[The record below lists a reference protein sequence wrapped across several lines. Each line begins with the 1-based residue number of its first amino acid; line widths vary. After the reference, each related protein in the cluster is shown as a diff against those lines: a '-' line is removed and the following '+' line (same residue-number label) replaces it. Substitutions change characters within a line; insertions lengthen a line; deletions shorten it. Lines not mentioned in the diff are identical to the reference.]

1 MKKMSKILTFIL
13 VLAMVLGT
21 VAMAAEPSYTIS
33 ATDGSLEHGSITLT
47 YTYTVTKDVT
57 DDNNNTTSETKE
69 VTETAF
75 LKKGSLSADI
85 PKDAKVVI
93 SFNANTGYEFIG
105 AKDDANNPIE
115 DGAEITLTKSLI
127 ITPEFRLKDTLGGEA
142 KISSFKID
150 AICPSA
156 YYWQQCHKKDSN
168 SNSVLDNNLLKY
180 TRYPGKLN
188 GTQSPSTEIAKG
200 YYVDLTLYVNDA
212 DYAAFIST
220 NGNSSDKFSV
230 TTPGDSSFLAG
241 STNPSASA
249 VINATTDGKGYSIT
263 LTGVYYVGGSDN
275 TLKLI
280 VTQGNYNAILSCKI
294 DNATI
299 IPTTPDDDKPSE
311 ETTAAQ
317 PYVIISSYSY
327 GKGDLVAG
335 ETRNVTMTFRNTSKT
350 MAVENMMVTMTL
362 PDAMMLTSSS
372 NSFYIESLAAEG
384 TITKTVNVTV
394 KPTAAAQSHSMTVDF
409 TYDYLDNGTRRNAKT
424 TETISMPVLQ
434 VDRFTVTGIDLPT
447 QIFVG
452 EENNLSVNFV
462 NKSRT
467 DIYNLS
473 AKLSCEA
480 LSNNGEEQYLGN
492 LASGTTSSA
501 DFYITANEKGELV
514 GEVIITYEDTNMNQR
529 TVSVPFTTQAASY
542 EDIYGPT
549 DPVDP
554 GLDPVGPVEPETTG
568 FPWFWVIAGVV
579 VVAAG
584 VFVALKLRKN
594 KKESVDED
602 EDI

>member
-1 MKKMSKILTFIL
+1 MKKLSKILTFIL
-13 VLAMVLGT
+13 VLAMVLST
-21 VAMAAEPSYTIS
+21 VAVAADAPYTIT
-33 ATDGSLEHGSITLT
+33 AAAGSLSHGSITLT
-47 YTYTVTKDVT
+47 YDTSDGNGGTK
-57 DDNNNTTSETKE
+57 
-69 VTETAF
+69 TETAF
-75 LKKGSLSADI
+75 LKSSEMSKTLPADVS
-85 PKDAKVVI
+85 KVKV
-93 SFNANTGYEFIG
+93 SFNADAGYEFVSASYG
-105 AKDDANNPIE
+105 EGTRLSEVD
-115 DGAEITLTKSLI
+115 EITLTDNITLTPVFAAKS
-127 ITPEFRLKDTLGGEA
+127 TLGGSIGAE
-142 KISSFKID
+142 SYRLDVVCNGS
-150 AICPSA
+150 
-156 YYWQQCHKKDSN
+156 YNWQRYHQQGLNKFTKHPGDPANNVTPN
-168 SNSVLDNNLLKY
+168 S
-180 TRYPGKLN
+180 
-188 GTQSPSTEIAKG
+188 EIVTG
-200 YYVDLTLYVNDA
+200 DYVDLTLYVRD
-212 DYAAFIST
+212 
-220 NGNSSDKFSV
+220 SDFVNFASQPGYDGSKFSV
-230 TTPGDSSFLAG
+230 STPGDSKFLAG
-241 STNPSASA
+241 NFGSYSNAPKAGA
-249 VINATTDGKGYSIT
+249 DINVWEENGNKVGMTIA

-280 VTQGNYNAILSCKI
+280 VTQGNYNAIITCKV

-299 IPTTPDDDKPSE
+299 TPDNNGGKDNT

-327 GKGDLVAG
+327 GGSDLVAG
-335 ETRNVTMTFRNTSKT
+335 ETRNITMTFRNTSKT

-372 NSFYIESLAAEG
+372 NSFYIESLDAEG

-409 TYDYLDNGTRRNAKT
+409 TYDYLDDGVRRNAKT

-434 VDRFTVTGIDLPT
+434 VDRFTVTGIDLAT

-473 AKLSCEA
+473 AKLNCEA

-492 LASGTTSSA
+492 LSSGTTSSA
-501 DFYITANEKGELV
+501 DFYITANDKGEIV

-529 TVSVPFTTQAASY
+529 TVSVPFVTNAVSY
-542 EDIYGPT
+542 DDIYGPT

-554 GLDPVGPVEPETTG
+554 VDPVGPVEPETG
-568 FPWFWVIAGVV
+568 SFPWFWVVAGVV

-584 VFVALKLRKN
+584 VFVYLKLRKN

>member
-1 MKKMSKILTFIL
+1 MTVKKMSKILTFIL

-21 VAMAAEPSYTIS
+21 VAMAEVPTPAANTPATQEETVTYTITAGTFTNGQMTIKYGTTQSPLASGASLTVEKDTEITVEFS
-33 ATDGSLEHGSITLT
+33 AT
-47 YTYTVTKDVT
+47 
-57 DDNNNTTSETKE
+57 
-69 VTETAF
+69 A
-75 LKKGSLSADI
+75 
-85 PKDAKVVI
+85 
-93 SFNANTGYEFIG
+93 GYEFVKATYKIG
-105 AKDDANNPIE
+105 EKE
-115 DGAEITLTKSLI
+115 TSLSDGGKFTLTGDAT
-127 ITPEFRLKDTLGGEA
+127 ITPVFQAKSTLGGEKTA
-142 KISSFKID
+142 DSFRLD
-150 AICPSA
+150 AICSGS
-156 YYWQQCHKKDSN
+156 YYWQMYHKDMA
-168 SNSVLDNNLLKY
+168 NNKKY
-180 TRYPGKLN
+180 TKYPG
-188 GTQSPSTEIAKG
+188 SPADKVNPSSEIVKG
-200 YYVDLTLYVNDA
+200 NYVDLTLYVTDNDFLSL
-212 DYAAFIST
+212 YGST
-220 NGNSSDKFSV
+220 GYSKDNFSV

-241 STNPSASA
+241 SGAGAEIEKWTVGSTDKGM
-249 VINATTDGKGYSIT
+249 VIQ

-280 VTQGNYNAILSCKI
+280 ITQGNYNAIVTCKI

-299 IPTTPDDDKPSE
+299 IPTKPDDEKPDT

-335 ETRNVTMTFRNTSKT
+335 ETRNITMTFRNTSKT

-409 TYDYLDNGTRRNAKT
+409 TYDYLDNGVRRNAKT

-434 VDRFTVTGIDLPT
+434 VDRFTVTGIDLS
-447 QIFVG
+447 QEIFMG

-467 DIYNLS
+467 EIYNLS
-473 AKLSCEA
+473 AKLNCEG

-492 LASGTTSSA
+492 LASGTASSA
-501 DFYITANEKGELV
+501 DFYITGNEKGELV

-529 TVSVPFTTQAASY
+529 TVSVPFTTKVTSY
-542 EDIYGPT
+542 EDVWGPQ
-549 DPVDP
+549 
-554 GLDPVGPVEPETTG
+554 GPVGPQNPDDPGMDPGMEQPAG
-568 FPWFWVIAGVV
+568 FPWFWVIGGVV

-584 VFVALKLRKN
+584 VFVYLKLRKN
-594 KKESVDED
+594 KKESVEED

>member
-1 MKKMSKILTFIL
+1 MTVKKISKILTFIL

-21 VAMAAEPSYTIS
+21 VAMADQSEGTNTGNTTNDTYTITAGKFENGTLTIKYNSTQSPLTAGATSSAIAKGTEVTILAEPKAGYELAALNYTIGETTTDIK
-33 ATDGSLEHGSITLT
+33 TDGKFVLT
-47 YTYTVTKDVT
+47 GNATVTPV
-57 DDNNNTTSETKE
+57 
-69 VTETAF
+69 F
-75 LKKGSLSADI
+75 Q
-85 PKDAKVVI
+85 AK
-93 SFNANTGYEFIG
+93 S
-105 AKDDANNPIE
+105 
-115 DGAEITLTKSLI
+115 
-127 ITPEFRLKDTLGGEA
+127 TLGGEKTA
-142 KISSFKID
+142 DSFRLD
-150 AICPSA
+150 AICSGS
-156 YYWQQCHKKDSN
+156 YYWQMYHKDMA
-168 SNSVLDNNLLKY
+168 NNKKY
-180 TRYPGKLN
+180 TKYPG
-188 GTQSPSTEIAKG
+188 SPADKVNPSSEIVKG
-200 YYVDLTLYVNDA
+200 NYVDLTLYVTDNDFLKL
-212 DYAAFIST
+212 YSST
-220 NGNSSDKFSV
+220 GYSKNNFSV

-241 STNPSASA
+241 SGAGAEIEKWTVGS
-249 VINATTDGKGYSIT
+249 TDKGMEIQ

-280 VTQGNYNAILSCKI
+280 ITQGNYNAIVTCKI

-299 IPTTPDDDKPSE
+299 IPTKPDDEKPDT

-409 TYDYLDNGTRRNAKT
+409 TYDYLDNGIRRNAKT
-424 TETISMPVLQ
+424 TESISMPVLQ
-434 VDRFTVTGIDLPT
+434 VDRFTVTGIDLPQ
-447 QIFVG
+447 QIFIG

-473 AKLSCEA
+473 AKLNCEG

-501 DFYITANEKGELV
+501 DFYITGNEKGELV

-529 TVSVPFTTQAASY
+529 TVSVPFTTKVTSY
-542 EDIYGPT
+542 EDVWGPQ
-549 DPVDP
+549 
-554 GLDPVGPVEPETTG
+554 GPVGPQNPDDPGMDPGMEEPAG
-568 FPWFWVIAGVV
+568 FPWFWVIGGVV

-584 VFVALKLRKN
+584 VFVYLKLRKN
-594 KKESVDED
+594 KKESVEED

>member
-1 MKKMSKILTFIL
+1 MTVKKISKILTFIL

-21 VAMAAEPSYTIS
+21 VAMADGVEYTIT
-33 ATDGSLEHGSITLT
+33 AGTFTNGTLT
-47 YTYTVTKDVT
+47 LKIGDKHNPLTSGLTVKAAENTKVIVETKPDSGYETVKIICKTGDKETELADGGTFTVTGDTTVT
-57 DDNNNTTSETKE
+57 P
-69 VTETAF
+69 V
-75 LKKGSLSADI
+75 
-85 PKDAKVVI
+85 
-93 SFNANTGYEFIG
+93 
-105 AKDDANNPIE
+105 
-115 DGAEITLTKSLI
+115 
-127 ITPEFRLKDTLGGEA
+127 FREKQSLGGE
-142 KISSFKID
+142 KPVDSFRLD
-150 AICPSA
+150 AICNGYSNWQA
-156 YYWQQCHKKDSN
+156 YHKDTA
-168 SNSVLDNNLLKY
+168 NNKKY
-180 TRYPGKLN
+180 TKYPG
-188 GTQSPSTEIAKG
+188 SPADNVTPSSEITKG
-200 YYVDLTLYVNDA
+200 NYVDLTLYVTDGDFLALTQKDGYDA
-212 DYAAFIST
+212 
-220 NGNSSDKFSV
+220 DKFSV

-241 STNPSASA
+241 GSGYYGSGLKSEANISIWKVNDTP
-249 VINATTDGKGYSIT
+249 KGMLIE
-263 LTGVYYVGGSDN
+263 LTGVYYVGGNDN

-299 IPTTPDDDKPSE
+299 VPEKENDKKPDE

-335 ETRNVTMTFRNTSKT
+335 ETRNITMTFRNTSKT

-394 KPTAAAQSHSMTVDF
+394 KSNAAAQSHSMTVDF
-409 TYDYLDNGTRRNAKT
+409 TYDYLDNGIRRNAKT
-424 TETISMPVLQ
+424 TESISMPVLQ
-434 VDRFTVTGIDLPT
+434 VDRFTVTGIDLS
-447 QIFVG
+447 QEIFMG

-467 DIYNLS
+467 EIYNLS
-473 AKLSCEA
+473 AKLNCEG

-492 LASGTTSSA
+492 LASGTASSA
-501 DFYITANEKGELV
+501 DFYITGNEKGELV

-529 TVSVPFTTQAASY
+529 TVSVPFTTKVTSY
-542 EDIYGPT
+542 EDAWGPQ
-549 DPVDP
+549 
-554 GLDPVGPVEPETTG
+554 GPVGPQNPDDPGIDPGMEEPAG
-568 FPWFWVIAGVV
+568 FPWFWVIGGVV

-584 VFVALKLRKN
+584 VFVYLKLRKN
-594 KKESVDED
+594 KKESVEED

>member
-21 VAMAAEPSYTIS
+21 VAMADQSDGTNTGNTTNDTYTITAGSFENGTLTIKYDSTQSPLTAGATSKAIAKGTEVTILAEPKAGYELVALNYTIGETT
-33 ATDGSLEHGSITLT
+33 TDIKTVGKFTLT
-47 YTYTVTKDVT
+47 
-57 DDNNNTTSETKE
+57 
-69 VTETAF
+69 
-75 LKKGSLSADI
+75 G
-85 PKDAKVVI
+85 DA
-93 SFNANTGYEFIG
+93 T
-105 AKDDANNPIE
+105 
-115 DGAEITLTKSLI
+115 
-127 ITPEFRLKDTLGGEA
+127 ITPVFQAKSTLGGEKTA
-142 KISSFKID
+142 DSFRLD
-150 AICPSA
+150 AICSGS
-156 YYWQQCHKKDSN
+156 YYWQMYHKDMA
-168 SNSVLDNNLLKY
+168 NNKKY
-180 TRYPGKLN
+180 TKYPG
-188 GTQSPSTEIAKG
+188 SPADKVNPSSEIVKG
-200 YYVDLTLYVNDA
+200 NYVDLTLYVTDND
-212 DYAAFIST
+212 FLNLCSST
-220 NGNSSDKFSV
+220 GYSKDNFSV

-241 STNPSASA
+241 SGAGAEIGKWTVGSTDKGM
-249 VINATTDGKGYSIT
+249 VIQ

-280 VTQGNYNAILSCKI
+280 ITQGNYNAIVTCKI

-299 IPTTPDDDKPSE
+299 VPEKENDKKPDE

-335 ETRNVTMTFRNTSKT
+335 ETRNITMTFRNTSKT

-409 TYDYLDNGTRRNAKT
+409 TYDYLDNGVRRNAKT

-434 VDRFTVTGIDLPT
+434 VDRFTVTGIDLS
-447 QIFVG
+447 QEIFMG

-467 DIYNLS
+467 EIYNLS
-473 AKLSCEA
+473 AKLNCEG

-492 LASGTTSSA
+492 LASGTASSA
-501 DFYITANEKGELV
+501 DFYITGNEKGELV

-529 TVSVPFTTQAASY
+529 TVSVPFTTKVTSY
-542 EDIYGPT
+542 EDVWGPQ
-549 DPVDP
+549 
-554 GLDPVGPVEPETTG
+554 GPVGPQNPDDPGMDPGMEQPAG
-568 FPWFWVIAGVV
+568 FPWFWVIGGVV

-584 VFVALKLRKN
+584 VFVYLKLRKN
-594 KKESVDED
+594 KKESVEED

>member
-1 MKKMSKILTFIL
+1 MKKISKILTFIL

-21 VAMAAEPSYTIS
+21 VAMAEVGGSTGTPTATTTYTIT
-33 ATDGSLEHGSITLT
+33 AGTLTNGSISLTLVGSDGNDT
-47 YTYTVTKDVT
+47 SLGNITATGGKIENIAKDSKV
-57 DDNNNTTSETKE
+57 
-69 VTETAF
+69 
-75 LKKGSLSADI
+75 
-85 PKDAKVVI
+85 KVV
-93 SFNANTGYEFIG
+93 FVPNPGYEFVG
-105 AKDDANNPIE
+105 AKDGSGKIIK
-115 DGAEITLTKSLI
+115 DGDVLTITDNLT
-127 ITPEFRLKDTLGGEA
+127 ITPVFAPKASLGSAAAVNSYTLQT
-142 KISSFKID
+142 
-150 AICPSA
+150 ICPSA
-156 YYWQQCHKKDSN
+156 YYWQQYHKTTGGGDT
-168 SNSVLDNNLLKY
+168 KY

-200 YYVDLTLYVNDA
+200 YYVDLTLYVNDT
-212 DYAAFIST
+212 DYVTFI
-220 NGNSSDKFSV
+220 NGDTKKNELFSV

-241 STNPSASA
+241 NTTPSA
-249 VINATTDGKGYSIT
+249 NAEIAAWEGKGYT
-263 LTGVYYVGGSDN
+263 VKLTGVYYVGGNDN

-299 IPTTPDDDKPSE
+299 VPEKENDKKPDE

-335 ETRNVTMTFRNTSKT
+335 ETRNITMTFRNTSKT

-394 KPTAAAQSHSMTVDF
+394 KSNAAAQSHSMTVDF
-409 TYDYLDNGTRRNAKT
+409 TYDYLDNGIRRNAKT
-424 TETISMPVLQ
+424 TESISMPVLQ
-434 VDRFTVTGIDLPT
+434 VDRFTVTGIDLP
-447 QIFVG
+447 QEIFTG

-467 DIYNLS
+467 EIYNLS
-473 AKLSCEA
+473 AKLNCEG

-492 LASGTTSSA
+492 LASGTASSA
-501 DFYITANEKGELV
+501 DFYITGNEKGELV

-529 TVSVPFTTQAASY
+529 TVSVPFTTKVISY
-542 EDIYGPT
+542 EDAWGPQ
-549 DPVDP
+549 
-554 GLDPVGPVEPETTG
+554 GPVGPQNPDDPGMDPGMEQPAG
-568 FPWFWVIAGVV
+568 FPWFWVIGGVV

-584 VFVALKLRKN
+584 VFVYLKLRKN
-594 KKESVDED
+594 KKESVEED

>member
-1 MKKMSKILTFIL
+1 MTVKKMSKILTFIL

-21 VAMAAEPSYTIS
+21 VAMAEVPTPAAKTPATQEETVTYTITAGIFTNGQMTIKYGTTQSPLASGASLTVEKDTEITVEFS
-33 ATDGSLEHGSITLT
+33 AT
-47 YTYTVTKDVT
+47 
-57 DDNNNTTSETKE
+57 
-69 VTETAF
+69 A
-75 LKKGSLSADI
+75 
-85 PKDAKVVI
+85 
-93 SFNANTGYEFIG
+93 GYEFVKATYKIG
-105 AKDDANNPIE
+105 EKE
-115 DGAEITLTKSLI
+115 TSLSDGGKFTLTGDAT
-127 ITPEFRLKDTLGGEA
+127 ITPVFQAKSTLGGEKTA
-142 KISSFKID
+142 DSFRLD
-150 AICPSA
+150 DICSGS
-156 YYWQQCHKKDSN
+156 YYWQMYHKDMA
-168 SNSVLDNNLLKY
+168 NNKKY
-180 TRYPGKLN
+180 TKYPG
-188 GTQSPSTEIAKG
+188 SPADKVNPSSEIVKG
-200 YYVDLTLYVNDA
+200 NYVDLTLYVTDNDFLSL
-212 DYAAFIST
+212 YGST
-220 NGNSSDKFSV
+220 GYSKNNFSV

-241 STNPSASA
+241 SGAGAEIEKWTVGSTDKGM
-249 VINATTDGKGYSIT
+249 VIQ

-280 VTQGNYNAILSCKI
+280 ITQGNYNAIVTCKI

-299 IPTTPDDDKPSE
+299 IPTKPDDEKPDT

-335 ETRNVTMTFRNTSKT
+335 ETRNITMTFRNTSKT

-409 TYDYLDNGTRRNAKT
+409 TYDYLDNGVRRNAKT

-434 VDRFTVTGIDLPT
+434 VDRFTVTGIDLPQ
-447 QIFVG
+447 QIFIG

-473 AKLSCEA
+473 AKLNCEG

-501 DFYITANEKGELV
+501 DFYITGNEKCELV

-529 TVSVPFTTQAASY
+529 TVSVPFTTQVTSY
-542 EDIYGPT
+542 EDVWGPSN
-549 DPVDP
+549 PSVDP
-554 GLDPVGPVEPETTG
+554 GTDPGTDPGMEEPAG
-568 FPWFWVIAGVV
+568 FPWFWVIGGVV

-584 VFVALKLRKN
+584 VFVYLKLRKN

>member
-13 VLAMVLGT
+13 VLAMVLST
-21 VAMAAEPSYTIS
+21 VAMAAEPPYTVSAPADSLTHGKITITYDTADTEKGGTKTVNGFLNSTTTSIKLPDDVKKIKVSFTANPGYEFVS
-33 ATDGSLEHGSITLT
+33 ATYKVGDTDAKPVADFGEIEIT
-47 YTYTVTKDVT
+47 
-57 DDNNNTTSETKE
+57 NNTT
-69 VTETAF
+69 
-75 LKKGSLSADI
+75 
-85 PKDAKVVI
+85 
-93 SFNANTGYEFIG
+93 
-105 AKDDANNPIE
+105 
-115 DGAEITLTKSLI
+115 
-127 ITPEFRLKDTLGGEA
+127 ITPVFQAKSTLGGEKTA
-142 KISSFKID
+142 DSFRLD
-150 AICPSA
+150 AICSGS
-156 YYWQQCHKKDSN
+156 YYWQMYHKDMA
-168 SNSVLDNNLLKY
+168 NNKKY
-180 TRYPGKLN
+180 TKYPG
-188 GTQSPSTEIAKG
+188 SPADKVNPSSEIVKG
-200 YYVDLTLYVNDA
+200 NYVDLTLYVTDT
-212 DYAAFIST
+212 DYVTFI
-220 NGNSSDKFSV
+220 NGDTDKNKLFSV

-241 STNPSASA
+241 NTTPSA
-249 VINATTDGKGYSIT
+249 NAEIAAWEGKGYT
-263 LTGVYYVGGSDN
+263 VKLTGVYYVGGSDN

-280 VTQGNYNAILSCKI
+280 ITQGNYNAILSCKI

-299 IPTTPDDDKPSE
+299 VPEKENDKKPDE

-335 ETRNVTMTFRNTSKT
+335 ETRNITMTFRNTSKT

-409 TYDYLDNGTRRNAKT
+409 TYDYLDNGVRRNAKT

-434 VDRFTVTGIDLPT
+434 VDRFTVTGIDLPQ
-447 QIFVG
+447 QIFIG

-473 AKLSCEA
+473 AKLNCEG

-501 DFYITANEKGELV
+501 DFYITGNEKCELV

-529 TVSVPFTTQAASY
+529 TVSVPFTTQVTSY
-542 EDIYGPT
+542 EDVWGPSN
-549 DPVDP
+549 PSVDP
-554 GLDPVGPVEPETTG
+554 GTDPGTDPGMEEPAG
-568 FPWFWVIAGVV
+568 FPWFWVIGGVA

-584 VFVALKLRKN
+584 VFVYLKLRKN

>member
-21 VAMAAEPSYTIS
+21 VAMAAEPSYTVS

-47 YTYTVTKDVT
+47 YNTAKEGSAGTATCTLNSTTKSKALPDDVKKVKVT
-57 DDNNNTTSETKE
+57 
-69 VTETAF
+69 
-75 LKKGSLSADI
+75 
-85 PKDAKVVI
+85 
-93 SFNANTGYEFIG
+93 FNAAPGYEFVSATYKVG
-105 AKDDANNPIE
+105 DTGTQSVADF
-115 DGAEITLTKSLI
+115 GEINITGNTT
-127 ITPEFRLKDTLGGEA
+127 ITPVFREKQSLGGE
-142 KISSFKID
+142 KTVDSFRLD
-150 AICPSA
+150 AICNGS
-156 YYWQQCHKKDSN
+156 YYWQMYHKDMSNNKKYSKYPGDPGNNVPSN
-168 SNSVLDNNLLKY
+168 S
-180 TRYPGKLN
+180 
-188 GTQSPSTEIAKG
+188 EIIKG
-200 YYVDLTLYVNDA
+200 NFVDLTLYVKDPDFVKLA
-212 DYAAFIST
+212 TMTGYDPE
-220 NGNSSDKFSV
+220 KFSV
-230 TTPGDSSFLAG
+230 STPSDSSFLAG
-241 STNPSASA
+241 QFSSSSSDLKS
-249 VINATTDGKGYSIT
+249 NAKFSNWMNGSEVQGMIIE

-299 IPTTPDDDKPSE
+299 VPEKENDKKPDE

-335 ETRNVTMTFRNTSKT
+335 ETRNITMTFRNTSKT

-409 TYDYLDNGTRRNAKT
+409 TYDYLDNGVRRNAKT

-434 VDRFTVTGIDLPT
+434 VDRFTVTGIDLPQ
-447 QIFVG
+447 QIFIG

-473 AKLSCEA
+473 AKLNCEG

-501 DFYITANEKGELV
+501 DFYITGNEKCELV

-529 TVSVPFTTQAASY
+529 TVSVPFTTQVTSY
-542 EDIYGPT
+542 EDVWGPSN
-549 DPVDP
+549 PSVDP
-554 GLDPVGPVEPETTG
+554 GMDPGTDPGMEEPAG
-568 FPWFWVIAGVV
+568 FPWFWVIGGVA

-584 VFVALKLRKN
+584 VFVYLKLRKN

>member
-1 MKKMSKILTFIL
+1 MTVKKISKILTFIL

-21 VAMAAEPSYTIS
+21 VAMAEVGGSTGTPTAPTTYTITAGTFTNGS
-33 ATDGSLEHGSITLT
+33 ISLTLVGNDGKDTSLGSIT
-47 YTYTVTKDVT
+47 VTNGKIENIAKDSKV
-57 DDNNNTTSETKE
+57 
-69 VTETAF
+69 
-75 LKKGSLSADI
+75 
-85 PKDAKVVI
+85 KVVFVP
-93 SFNANTGYEFIG
+93 SPGYEFVG
-105 AKDDANNPIE
+105 AKDGSGKIIK
-115 DGAEITLTKSLI
+115 DGDVLTITDNLT
-127 ITPEFRLKDTLGGEA
+127 ITPVFAPKASLGSAAAVNSYTLQ
-142 KISSFKID
+142 

-156 YYWQQCHKKDSN
+156 YYWQQYHKTPGSGDT
-168 SNSVLDNNLLKY
+168 KY

-200 YYVDLTLYVNDA
+200 YYVDLTLYVNDT
-212 DYAAFIST
+212 DYVTFIGQE
-220 NGNSSDKFSV
+220 GNDKDKFSV

-241 STNPSASA
+241 NTTPSA
-249 VINATTDGKGYSIT
+249 NAEIDAWDGKGYT
-263 LTGVYYVGGSDN
+263 VKLTGVYYVGGNDN

-299 IPTTPDDDKPSE
+299 VPEKENDKKPDE

-335 ETRNVTMTFRNTSKT
+335 ETRNITMTFRNTSKT

-394 KPTAAAQSHSMTVDF
+394 KSNAAAQSHSMTVDF
-409 TYDYLDNGTRRNAKT
+409 TYDYLDNGIRRNAKT
-424 TETISMPVLQ
+424 TESISMPVLQ
-434 VDRFTVTGIDLPT
+434 VDRFTVTGIDLP
-447 QIFVG
+447 QEIFMG
-452 EENNLSVNFV
+452 EESNLSVNFV

-467 DIYNLS
+467 EIYNLS
-473 AKLSCEA
+473 AKLNCEGI
-480 LSNNGEEQYLGN
+480 SNNGEEQYLGN

-501 DFYITANEKGELV
+501 DFYIKGNEKGELV

-529 TVSVPFTTQAASY
+529 TVSVPFTTKVVSH
-542 EDIYGPT
+542 EDVWGPQ
-549 DPVDP
+549 
-554 GLDPVGPVEPETTG
+554 GPVGPQNPDDPGMDPGMEQPAG
-568 FPWFWVIAGVV
+568 FPWFWVIGGVV

-584 VFVALKLRKN
+584 VFVYLKLRKN
-594 KKESVDED
+594 KKESVEED

>member
-1 MKKMSKILTFIL
+1 MTVKKMSKILIFIL

-21 VAMAAEPSYTIS
+21 VAMAEVPTPAAKTPATQEETVTYTITAGIFTNGQMTIKYGTTQSPLASGASLTVEKDTEITVEFS
-33 ATDGSLEHGSITLT
+33 AT
-47 YTYTVTKDVT
+47 
-57 DDNNNTTSETKE
+57 
-69 VTETAF
+69 A
-75 LKKGSLSADI
+75 
-85 PKDAKVVI
+85 
-93 SFNANTGYEFIG
+93 GYEFVKATYKIG
-105 AKDDANNPIE
+105 EKE
-115 DGAEITLTKSLI
+115 TSLSDGGKFTLTGDAT
-127 ITPEFRLKDTLGGEA
+127 ITPVFQAKSTLGGEKTA
-142 KISSFKID
+142 DSFRLD
-150 AICPSA
+150 AICSGS
-156 YYWQQCHKKDSN
+156 YYWQMYHKDMA
-168 SNSVLDNNLLKY
+168 NNKKY
-180 TRYPGKLN
+180 TKYPG
-188 GTQSPSTEIAKG
+188 SPADKVNPSSEIVKG
-200 YYVDLTLYVNDA
+200 NYVDLTLYVTDND
-212 DYAAFIST
+212 FLNLCSST
-220 NGNSSDKFSV
+220 GYSKDNFSV

-241 STNPSASA
+241 SGAGAEIEKWTVGSTDKGM
-249 VINATTDGKGYSIT
+249 VIQ

-280 VTQGNYNAILSCKI
+280 ITQGNYNAIVTCKI

-299 IPTTPDDDKPSE
+299 VPEKENDKKPDE

-409 TYDYLDNGTRRNAKT
+409 TYDYLDNGIRRNAKT
-424 TETISMPVLQ
+424 TESISMPVLQ
-434 VDRFTVTGIDLPT
+434 VDRFTVTGIDLP
-447 QIFVG
+447 QEIFMG
-452 EENNLSVNFV
+452 EESNLSVNFV

-467 DIYNLS
+467 EIYNLS
-473 AKLSCEA
+473 AKLNCEGI
-480 LSNNGEEQYLGN
+480 SNNGEEQYLGN

-501 DFYITANEKGELV
+501 DFYIKGNEKGELV

-529 TVSVPFTTQAASY
+529 TVSVPFTTKVISY
-542 EDIYGPT
+542 EDAWGPQ
-549 DPVDP
+549 
-554 GLDPVGPVEPETTG
+554 GPVGPQNPDDPGMDPGMEQPAG
-568 FPWFWVIAGVV
+568 FPWFWVIGGVV

-584 VFVALKLRKN
+584 VFVYLKLRKN
-594 KKESVDED
+594 KKESVEED

>member
-1 MKKMSKILTFIL
+1 MTVKKMSKILTFIL
-13 VLAMVLGT
+13 VLAMVLST
-21 VAMAAEPSYTIS
+21 VAMAEVPTPAAKTPATKEETVTYTITAGTVENGTLTIKYGSTQEPLTTGAKTAAIAKDTDITVVAEPKAGYELVALNYTIGETTTDIK
-33 ATDGSLEHGSITLT
+33 TDGKFTLT
-47 YTYTVTKDVT
+47 
-57 DDNNNTTSETKE
+57 
-69 VTETAF
+69 
-75 LKKGSLSADI
+75 G
-85 PKDAKVVI
+85 
-93 SFNANTGYEFIG
+93 NAT
-105 AKDDANNPIE
+105 
-115 DGAEITLTKSLI
+115 
-127 ITPEFRLKDTLGGEA
+127 ITPVFQAKSTLGGEKTA
-142 KISSFKID
+142 DSFRLD
-150 AICPSA
+150 AICSGS
-156 YYWQQCHKKDSN
+156 YYWQMYHKDMA
-168 SNSVLDNNLLKY
+168 NNKKY
-180 TRYPGKLN
+180 TKYPG
-188 GTQSPSTEIAKG
+188 SPADKVNPSSEIVKG
-200 YYVDLTLYVNDA
+200 NYVDLTLYVTDNDFLSLCGTTS
-212 DYAAFIST
+212 Y
-220 NGNSSDKFSV
+220 DKNNFSV

-241 STNPSASA
+241 SGAGAEIEKWTVGS
-249 VINATTDGKGYSIT
+249 TDKGMEIQ
-263 LTGVYYVGGSDN
+263 LTGVYYVGGNDN

-280 VTQGNYNAILSCKI
+280 ITQGNYNAIVTCKI

-299 IPTTPDDDKPSE
+299 IPTKPDDEKPDT

-335 ETRNVTMTFRNTSKT
+335 ETRNITMTFRNTSKT

-409 TYDYLDNGTRRNAKT
+409 TYDYLDNGVRRNAKT

-434 VDRFTVTGIDLPT
+434 VDRFTVTGIDLPQ
-447 QIFVG
+447 QIFIG

-473 AKLSCEA
+473 AKLNCEG

-501 DFYITANEKGELV
+501 DFYITGNEKCELV

-529 TVSVPFTTQAASY
+529 TVSVPFTTQVTSY
-542 EDIYGPT
+542 EDVWGPSN
-549 DPVDP
+549 PSVDP
-554 GLDPVGPVEPETTG
+554 GMDPGTDPGMEEPAG
-568 FPWFWVIAGVV
+568 FPWFWVIGGVA

-584 VFVALKLRKN
+584 VFVYLKLRKN

>member
-1 MKKMSKILTFIL
+1 MTVKKMSKILTFIL
-13 VLAMVLGT
+13 VLAMVLST
-21 VAMAAEPSYTIS
+21 VAMAAEPP
-33 ATDGSLEHGSITLT
+33 
-47 YTYTVTKDVT
+47 YTVSAPADSLTHGKITITYDTPDTEKGGTKTVNGFLNST
-57 DDNNNTTSETKE
+57 TTSIKLPND
-69 VTETAF
+69 VKIKVSFTAN
-75 LKKGSLSADI
+75 
-85 PKDAKVVI
+85 P
-93 SFNANTGYEFIG
+93 GYEFVSATYKVG
-105 AKDDANNPIE
+105 DTDAKPVTDFGEI
-115 DGAEITLTKSLI
+115 EITDNTT
-127 ITPEFRLKDTLGGEA
+127 ITPVFQAKSTLGGEKTA
-142 KISSFKID
+142 DSFRLD
-150 AICPSA
+150 AICSGS
-156 YYWQQCHKKDSN
+156 YYWQMYHKDMA
-168 SNSVLDNNLLKY
+168 NNKKY
-180 TRYPGKLN
+180 TKYPG
-188 GTQSPSTEIAKG
+188 SPADKVNPSSEIVKG
-200 YYVDLTLYVNDA
+200 NYVDLTLYVTDT
-212 DYAAFIST
+212 DYVTFI
-220 NGNSSDKFSV
+220 NGDTKKNELFSV

-241 STNPSASA
+241 NTTPSA
-249 VINATTDGKGYSIT
+249 NAEIAAWEGKGYT
-263 LTGVYYVGGSDN
+263 VKLTGVYYVGGNDN

-280 VTQGNYNAILSCKI
+280 ITQGNYNAILSCKI

-299 IPTTPDDDKPSE
+299 VPEKENDKKPDE

-335 ETRNVTMTFRNTSKT
+335 ETRNITMTFRNTSKT

-409 TYDYLDNGTRRNAKT
+409 TYDYLDNGVRRNAKT

-434 VDRFTVTGIDLPT
+434 VDRFTVTGIDLPQ
-447 QIFVG
+447 QIFIG

-473 AKLSCEA
+473 AKLNCEG

-501 DFYITANEKGELV
+501 DFYITGNEKCELV

-529 TVSVPFTTQAASY
+529 TVSVPFTTQVTSY
-542 EDIYGPT
+542 EDVWGPSN
-549 DPVDP
+549 PSVDP
-554 GLDPVGPVEPETTG
+554 GTDPGTDPGMEEPAG
-568 FPWFWVIAGVV
+568 FPWFWVIGGVV

-584 VFVALKLRKN
+584 VFVYLKLRKN

>member
-1 MKKMSKILTFIL
+1 MTVKKMSKILTFIL

-21 VAMAAEPSYTIS
+21 VAMAAELPYTVSAPADSLTHGKITITYDTADTEKSGTKTVNGFLNSTTTSIKLPNDVKKIKVSFTANPGYEFVS
-33 ATDGSLEHGSITLT
+33 ATYKVGDTDAKSVVDFGEIEIT
-47 YTYTVTKDVT
+47 
-57 DDNNNTTSETKE
+57 NNTT
-69 VTETAF
+69 
-75 LKKGSLSADI
+75 
-85 PKDAKVVI
+85 
-93 SFNANTGYEFIG
+93 
-105 AKDDANNPIE
+105 
-115 DGAEITLTKSLI
+115 
-127 ITPEFRLKDTLGGEA
+127 ITPVFQAKSTLGGEKTA
-142 KISSFKID
+142 DSFRLD
-150 AICPSA
+150 AICSGS
-156 YYWQQCHKKDSN
+156 YYWQMYHKDM
-168 SNSVLDNNLLKY
+168 DNNKKY
-180 TRYPGKLN
+180 TKYPG
-188 GTQSPSTEIAKG
+188 SPADKVNPSSEIVKG
-200 YYVDLTLYVNDA
+200 NYVDLTLYVNDT
-212 DYAAFIST
+212 DYVTFI
-220 NGNSSDKFSV
+220 NGDTKKNELFSV

-241 STNPSASA
+241 NTTPSA
-249 VINATTDGKGYSIT
+249 NAEIAAWEGKGYT
-263 LTGVYYVGGSDN
+263 VKLTGVYYVGGNDN

-280 VTQGNYNAILSCKI
+280 ITQGNYNAIVTCKI

-299 IPTTPDDDKPSE
+299 VPEKENDKKPDE

-335 ETRNVTMTFRNTSKT
+335 ETRNITMTFRNTSKT

-394 KPTAAAQSHSMTVDF
+394 KPTAAAQSHSMAVDF
-409 TYDYLDNGTRRNAKT
+409 TYDYLDNGVRRNAKT

-434 VDRFTVTGIDLPT
+434 VDRFTVTGIDLPQ
-447 QIFVG
+447 QIFIG

-473 AKLSCEA
+473 AKLNCEG

-501 DFYITANEKGELV
+501 DFYITGNEKGELV

-529 TVSVPFTTQAASY
+529 TVSVPFTTQVTSY
-542 EDIYGPT
+542 EDVWGPSN
-549 DPVDP
+549 PSVDP
-554 GLDPVGPVEPETTG
+554 GTDPGTDPGMEEPAG
-568 FPWFWVIAGVV
+568 FPWFWVIGGVV

-584 VFVALKLRKN
+584 VFVYLKLRKN

>member
-1 MKKMSKILTFIL
+1 MTVKKISKILTFIL
-13 VLAMVLGT
+13 VLAMVLST
-21 VAMAAEPSYTIS
+21 VAMADQSDGTNTGNTTNDTYTITAGNFENGTLTIKYDSTQSPLTAGATSKAIAKGTEVTILAEPKAGYELVALNYTIGKTTTDIK
-33 ATDGSLEHGSITLT
+33 TDGKFTLT
-47 YTYTVTKDVT
+47 
-57 DDNNNTTSETKE
+57 
-69 VTETAF
+69 
-75 LKKGSLSADI
+75 G
-85 PKDAKVVI
+85 
-93 SFNANTGYEFIG
+93 NAT
-105 AKDDANNPIE
+105 
-115 DGAEITLTKSLI
+115 
-127 ITPEFRLKDTLGGEA
+127 ITPVFQAKSTLGGEKTA
-142 KISSFKID
+142 DSFRLD
-150 AICPSA
+150 AICSGS
-156 YYWQQCHKKDSN
+156 YYWQMYHKDMA
-168 SNSVLDNNLLKY
+168 NNKKY
-180 TRYPGKLN
+180 TKYPG
-188 GTQSPSTEIAKG
+188 SPADKVNPSSEIVKG
-200 YYVDLTLYVNDA
+200 NYVDLTLYVTDNDFLSL
-212 DYAAFIST
+212 YGST
-220 NGNSSDKFSV
+220 GYSKNNFSV

-241 STNPSASA
+241 SGAGAEIEKWTVGSTDKGM
-249 VINATTDGKGYSIT
+249 VIQ
-263 LTGVYYVGGSDN
+263 LTGVYYVGGNDN

-280 VTQGNYNAILSCKI
+280 ITQGNYNAIVTCKI

-299 IPTTPDDDKPSE
+299 IPTKPDDEKPDT

-335 ETRNVTMTFRNTSKT
+335 ETRNITMTFRNTSKT

-409 TYDYLDNGTRRNAKT
+409 TYDYLDNGVRRNAKT

-434 VDRFTVTGIDLPT
+434 VDRFTVTGIDLPQ
-447 QIFVG
+447 QIFIG

-473 AKLSCEA
+473 AKLNCEG

-501 DFYITANEKGELV
+501 DFYITGNEKCELV

-529 TVSVPFTTQAASY
+529 TVSVPFTTQVTSY
-542 EDIYGPT
+542 EDVWGPSN
-549 DPVDP
+549 PSVDP
-554 GLDPVGPVEPETTG
+554 GMDPGTDPGMEEPAG
-568 FPWFWVIAGVV
+568 FPWFWVIGGVV

-584 VFVALKLRKN
+584 VFVYLKLRKN

>member
-1 MKKMSKILTFIL
+1 MTVKKMSKILTFIL

-21 VAMAAEPSYTIS
+21 VAMAAESSYTVS

-47 YTYTVTKDVT
+47 Y
-57 DDNNNTTSETKE
+57 NTTKEGSAGTATCTLNSTTKSKALPDDVKKVK
-69 VTETAF
+69 VT
-75 LKKGSLSADI
+75 
-85 PKDAKVVI
+85 
-93 SFNANTGYEFIG
+93 FNAAPGYEFVSATYKVG
-105 AKDDANNPIE
+105 DTGTQSVADF
-115 DGAEITLTKSLI
+115 GEINITGNTT
-127 ITPEFRLKDTLGGEA
+127 ITPVFREKQSLGGE
-142 KISSFKID
+142 KTVDSFRLD
-150 AICPSA
+150 AICNGS
-156 YYWQQCHKKDSN
+156 YYWQMYHKDMSNNKKYSKYPGDPGNNVPSN
-168 SNSVLDNNLLKY
+168 S
-180 TRYPGKLN
+180 
-188 GTQSPSTEIAKG
+188 EIIKG
-200 YYVDLTLYVNDA
+200 NFVDLTLYVKDPDFVKLA
-212 DYAAFIST
+212 TMTGYDPE
-220 NGNSSDKFSV
+220 KFSV
-230 TTPGDSSFLAG
+230 STPSDSSFLAG
-241 STNPSASA
+241 QFSSSSSDLKS
-249 VINATTDGKGYSIT
+249 NAKFSNWMNGSEVQGMIIE

-299 IPTTPDDDKPSE
+299 VPEKENDKKPDE

-335 ETRNVTMTFRNTSKT
+335 ETRNITMTFRNTSKT

-409 TYDYLDNGTRRNAKT
+409 TYDYLDNGVRRNAKT

-434 VDRFTVTGIDLPT
+434 VDRFTVTGIDLPQ
-447 QIFVG
+447 QIFIG

-473 AKLSCEA
+473 AKLNCEG

-501 DFYITANEKGELV
+501 DFYITGNEKCELV

-529 TVSVPFTTQAASY
+529 TVSVPFTTQVTSY
-542 EDIYGPT
+542 EDVWGPSN
-549 DPVDP
+549 PSVDP
-554 GLDPVGPVEPETTG
+554 GMDPGTDPGMEEPAG
-568 FPWFWVIAGVV
+568 FPWFWVIGGVA

-584 VFVALKLRKN
+584 VFVYLKLRKN

>member
-1 MKKMSKILTFIL
+1 MTVKKISKILTFIL

-21 VAMAAEPSYTIS
+21 VAMADQSEGTNTGNTTNDTYTITAGKFENGTLTIKYNSTQSPLTAGATSSAIAKGTEVTILAEPKAGYELAALNYTIGETTTDIK
-33 ATDGSLEHGSITLT
+33 TDGKFVLT
-47 YTYTVTKDVT
+47 GNATVTPV
-57 DDNNNTTSETKE
+57 
-69 VTETAF
+69 F
-75 LKKGSLSADI
+75 Q
-85 PKDAKVVI
+85 AK
-93 SFNANTGYEFIG
+93 S
-105 AKDDANNPIE
+105 
-115 DGAEITLTKSLI
+115 
-127 ITPEFRLKDTLGGEA
+127 TLGGEKTA
-142 KISSFKID
+142 DSFRLD
-150 AICPSA
+150 AICSGS
-156 YYWQQCHKKDSN
+156 YYWQMYHKDMA
-168 SNSVLDNNLLKY
+168 NNKKY
-180 TRYPGKLN
+180 TKYPG
-188 GTQSPSTEIAKG
+188 SPADKVNPSSEIVKG
-200 YYVDLTLYVNDA
+200 NYVDLTLYVTDND
-212 DYAAFIST
+212 FLKLCSST
-220 NGNSSDKFSV
+220 GYSKDNFSV

-241 STNPSASA
+241 SGAGAEIEKWTVGS
-249 VINATTDGKGYSIT
+249 TDKGMEIQ

-280 VTQGNYNAILSCKI
+280 ITQGNYNAIVTCKI

-299 IPTTPDDDKPSE
+299 VPEKENDKKPDE

-335 ETRNVTMTFRNTSKT
+335 ETRNITMTFRNTSKT

-409 TYDYLDNGTRRNAKT
+409 TYDYLDNGVRRNAKT

-434 VDRFTVTGIDLPT
+434 VDRFTVTGIDLPQ
-447 QIFVG
+447 QIFIG

-473 AKLSCEA
+473 AKLNCEG

-501 DFYITANEKGELV
+501 DFYITGNEKCELV

-529 TVSVPFTTQAASY
+529 TVSVPFTTQVTSY
-542 EDIYGPT
+542 EDVWGPSN
-549 DPVDP
+549 PSVDP
-554 GLDPVGPVEPETTG
+554 GMDPGTDPGMEEPAG
-568 FPWFWVIAGVV
+568 FPWFWVIGGVV

-584 VFVALKLRKN
+584 VFVYLKLRKN
-594 KKESVDED
+594 KKESVEED

>member
-1 MKKMSKILTFIL
+1 MTVKKMSKILTFIL
-13 VLAMVLGT
+13 VLAMVLST
-21 VAMAAEPSYTIS
+21 VAMADQSEGTNTGNTTNDTYTITAGKFENGTLTIKYNSTQSPLTAGATSSAIAKGTEVTILAEPKAGYELAALNYTIGETTTDIK
-33 ATDGSLEHGSITLT
+33 TDGKFVLT
-47 YTYTVTKDVT
+47 GNATVTPV
-57 DDNNNTTSETKE
+57 
-69 VTETAF
+69 F
-75 LKKGSLSADI
+75 Q
-85 PKDAKVVI
+85 AK
-93 SFNANTGYEFIG
+93 S
-105 AKDDANNPIE
+105 
-115 DGAEITLTKSLI
+115 
-127 ITPEFRLKDTLGGEA
+127 TLGGEKTA
-142 KISSFKID
+142 DSFRLD
-150 AICPSA
+150 AICSGS
-156 YYWQQCHKKDSN
+156 YYWQMYHKDMA
-168 SNSVLDNNLLKY
+168 NNKKY
-180 TRYPGKLN
+180 TKYPG
-188 GTQSPSTEIAKG
+188 SPADKVNPSSEIVKG
-200 YYVDLTLYVNDA
+200 NYVDLTLYVTDNDFLKL
-212 DYAAFIST
+212 YSST
-220 NGNSSDKFSV
+220 GYSKNNFSV

-241 STNPSASA
+241 SGAGAEIEKWTVGSTDKGM
-249 VINATTDGKGYSIT
+249 VIQ
-263 LTGVYYVGGSDN
+263 LTGVYYVGGNDN

-299 IPTTPDDDKPSE
+299 VPEKENDKKPDE

-409 TYDYLDNGTRRNAKT
+409 TYDYLDNGIRRNAKT
-424 TETISMPVLQ
+424 TESISMPVLQ
-434 VDRFTVTGIDLPT
+434 VDRFTVTGIDLPQ
-447 QIFVG
+447 QIFIG

-473 AKLSCEA
+473 AKLNCEG

-501 DFYITANEKGELV
+501 DFYITGNEKGELV

-529 TVSVPFTTQAASY
+529 TVSVPFTTQVTSY
-542 EDIYGPT
+542 EDVWGPSN
-549 DPVDP
+549 PSVDP
-554 GLDPVGPVEPETTG
+554 GMDPGIDPGMEEPAG
-568 FPWFWVIAGVV
+568 FPWFWVIGGVV

-584 VFVALKLRKN
+584 VFVYLKLRKN

>member
-1 MKKMSKILTFIL
+1 MTVKKMSKILTFIL

-21 VAMAAEPSYTIS
+21 VAMAEVPTPAAKTPATKEETVTYTITAGTVENGTLTIKYGSTQEPLTTGAKTAAIAKDTDITVVAEPKAGYELVALNYTIGETTTDIK
-33 ATDGSLEHGSITLT
+33 TDGKFTLT
-47 YTYTVTKDVT
+47 
-57 DDNNNTTSETKE
+57 
-69 VTETAF
+69 
-75 LKKGSLSADI
+75 G
-85 PKDAKVVI
+85 
-93 SFNANTGYEFIG
+93 NAT
-105 AKDDANNPIE
+105 
-115 DGAEITLTKSLI
+115 
-127 ITPEFRLKDTLGGEA
+127 ITPVFQAKSTLGGEKTA
-142 KISSFKID
+142 DSFRLD
-150 AICPSA
+150 AICSGS
-156 YYWQQCHKKDSN
+156 YYWQMYHKDMANNKKYTKYPGSP
-168 SNSVLDNNLLKY
+168 LDNVN
-180 TRYPGKLN
+180 
-188 GTQSPSTEIAKG
+188 PSSEIVKG
-200 YYVDLTLYVNDA
+200 NYVDLTLYVTD
-212 DYAAFIST
+212 DDFLSLCGTTSY
-220 NGNSSDKFSV
+220 DKNNFSV

-241 STNPSASA
+241 SGAGAEIEKWTVGSTDKGM
-249 VINATTDGKGYSIT
+249 VIQ

-280 VTQGNYNAILSCKI
+280 ITQGNYNAIVTCKI

-299 IPTTPDDDKPSE
+299 VPEKENDKKPDE

-335 ETRNVTMTFRNTSKT
+335 ETRNITMTFRNTSKT
-350 MAVENMMVTMTL
+350 MAIENMMVTMTL

-409 TYDYLDNGTRRNAKT
+409 TYDYLDNGVRRNAKT

-434 VDRFTVTGIDLPT
+434 VDRFTVTGIDLPQ
-447 QIFVG
+447 QIFIG

-473 AKLSCEA
+473 AKLNCEG

-501 DFYITANEKGELV
+501 DFYITGNEKCELV

-529 TVSVPFTTQAASY
+529 TVSVPFTTQVTSY
-542 EDIYGPT
+542 EDVWGPSN
-549 DPVDP
+549 PSVDP
-554 GLDPVGPVEPETTG
+554 GTDPGTDPGMEEPAG
-568 FPWFWVIAGVV
+568 FPWFWVIGGVV

-584 VFVALKLRKN
+584 VFVYLKLRKN

>member
-1 MKKMSKILTFIL
+1 MKKISKILTFIL

-21 VAMAAEPSYTIS
+21 VAMAEVGGSTGTPTAPTTYTITAGEMSNGYFSLTKNGEANAFSTLKAKGEVSS
-33 ATDGSLEHGSITLT
+33 AIEAG
-47 YTYTVTKDVT
+47 TKVRIEFMP
-57 DDNNNTTSETKE
+57 N
-69 VTETAF
+69 
-75 LKKGSLSADI
+75 
-85 PKDAKVVI
+85 P
-93 SFNANTGYEFIG
+93 GYEFVG
-105 AKDDANNPIE
+105 AKDGTGNVIK
-115 DGAEITLTKSLI
+115 DGDVLTITDNLT
-127 ITPEFRLKDTLGGEA
+127 ITPEFAPKASLGSA
-142 KISSFKID
+142 AAVNSYILQ

-156 YYWQQCHKKDSN
+156 YYWQQYHKTTGGGDT
-168 SNSVLDNNLLKY
+168 KY

-212 DYAAFIST
+212 DYVTFIGQE
-220 NGNSSDKFSV
+220 GNDKDKFSV

-241 STNPSASA
+241 NTTPSA
-249 VINATTDGKGYSIT
+249 NAEIDAWDGKGYT
-263 LTGVYYVGGSDN
+263 VKLTGVYYVGGNDN

-299 IPTTPDDDKPSE
+299 VPEKENDKKPDE

-335 ETRNVTMTFRNTSKT
+335 ETRNITMTFRNTSKT
-350 MAVENMMVTMTL
+350 MAVENMMVTMSL

-394 KPTAAAQSHSMTVDF
+394 KSNAAAQSHSMTVDF
-409 TYDYLDNGTRRNAKT
+409 TYDYLDNGIRRNAKT
-424 TETISMPVLQ
+424 TESISMPVLQ
-434 VDRFTVTGIDLPT
+434 VDRFTVTGIDLP
-447 QIFVG
+447 QEIFMG
-452 EENNLSVNFV
+452 EESNLSVNFV

-467 DIYNLS
+467 EIYNLS
-473 AKLSCEA
+473 AKLNCEGI
-480 LSNNGEEQYLGN
+480 SNNGEEQYLGN

-501 DFYITANEKGELV
+501 DFYIKGNEKGELV

-529 TVSVPFTTQAASY
+529 TVSVPFTTKVTSY
-542 EDIYGPT
+542 EDAWGPQ
-549 DPVDP
+549 
-554 GLDPVGPVEPETTG
+554 GPVGPQNPDDPGMDPGMEEPAG
-568 FPWFWVIAGVV
+568 FPWFWVIGGVV

-584 VFVALKLRKN
+584 VFVYLKLRKN
-594 KKESVDED
+594 KKESVEED

>member
-21 VAMAAEPSYTIS
+21 VAMAEVPTPAAKTPATQEETVTYTITAGIFTNGQMTIKYGTTQSPLASGASLTVEKDTEITVEFS
-33 ATDGSLEHGSITLT
+33 AT
-47 YTYTVTKDVT
+47 
-57 DDNNNTTSETKE
+57 
-69 VTETAF
+69 A
-75 LKKGSLSADI
+75 
-85 PKDAKVVI
+85 
-93 SFNANTGYEFIG
+93 GYEFVKATYKIG
-105 AKDDANNPIE
+105 EKE
-115 DGAEITLTKSLI
+115 TSLSDGGKFTLTGDAT
-127 ITPEFRLKDTLGGEA
+127 ITPVFQAKSTLGGEKTA
-142 KISSFKID
+142 DSFRLD
-150 AICPSA
+150 AICSGS
-156 YYWQQCHKKDSN
+156 YYWQMYHKDMA
-168 SNSVLDNNLLKY
+168 NNKKY
-180 TRYPGKLN
+180 TKYPG
-188 GTQSPSTEIAKG
+188 SPADKVNPSSEIVKG
-200 YYVDLTLYVNDA
+200 NYVDLTLYVTDT
-212 DYAAFIST
+212 DYVTFI
-220 NGNSSDKFSV
+220 NGDTDKNKLFSV

-241 STNPSASA
+241 NTTPSA
-249 VINATTDGKGYSIT
+249 NAEIAAWEGKGYT
-263 LTGVYYVGGSDN
+263 VKLTGVYYVGGSDN

-280 VTQGNYNAILSCKI
+280 ITQGNYNAILSCKI

-299 IPTTPDDDKPSE
+299 VPEKENDKKPDE

-335 ETRNVTMTFRNTSKT
+335 ETRNITMTFRNTSKT
-350 MAVENMMVTMTL
+350 MAVENMMVTMSL

-394 KPTAAAQSHSMTVDF
+394 KSNAAAQSHSMTVDF
-409 TYDYLDNGTRRNAKT
+409 TYDYLDNGIRRNAKT
-424 TETISMPVLQ
+424 TESISMPVLQ
-434 VDRFTVTGIDLPT
+434 VDRFTVTGIDLP
-447 QIFVG
+447 QEIFTG

-467 DIYNLS
+467 EIYNLS
-473 AKLSCEA
+473 AKLNCEG

-492 LASGTTSSA
+492 LASGTASSA
-501 DFYITANEKGELV
+501 DFYITGNEKGELV

-529 TVSVPFTTQAASY
+529 TVSVPFTTKVISY
-542 EDIYGPT
+542 EDAWGPQ
-549 DPVDP
+549 
-554 GLDPVGPVEPETTG
+554 GPVGPQNPDDPGMDPGMEEPAG
-568 FPWFWVIAGVV
+568 FPWFWVIGGVV

-584 VFVALKLRKN
+584 VFVYLKLRKN

>member
-1 MKKMSKILTFIL
+1 MTVKKMTKILTFIL

-21 VAMAAEPSYTIS
+21 VAMAEVPTPAANTPATQEETVTYTITAGTFTNGQMTIKYGTTQSPLASGASLTVEKDTEITVEFS
-33 ATDGSLEHGSITLT
+33 AT
-47 YTYTVTKDVT
+47 
-57 DDNNNTTSETKE
+57 
-69 VTETAF
+69 A
-75 LKKGSLSADI
+75 
-85 PKDAKVVI
+85 
-93 SFNANTGYEFIG
+93 GYEFVKATYKIG
-105 AKDDANNPIE
+105 EKE
-115 DGAEITLTKSLI
+115 TSLSDGGKFTLTGDAT
-127 ITPEFRLKDTLGGEA
+127 ITPVFQAKSTLGGEKTA
-142 KISSFKID
+142 DSFRLD
-150 AICPSA
+150 AICSGS
-156 YYWQQCHKKDSN
+156 YYWQMYHKDMA
-168 SNSVLDNNLLKY
+168 NNKKY
-180 TRYPGKLN
+180 TKYPG
-188 GTQSPSTEIAKG
+188 SPADKVNPSSEIVKG
-200 YYVDLTLYVNDA
+200 NYVDLTLYVTDNDFLSL
-212 DYAAFIST
+212 YGST
-220 NGNSSDKFSV
+220 GYSKNNFSV

-241 STNPSASA
+241 SGAGAEIEKWTVGSTDKGM
-249 VINATTDGKGYSIT
+249 VIQ

-280 VTQGNYNAILSCKI
+280 ITQGNYNAIVTCKI

-299 IPTTPDDDKPSE
+299 IPTKPDDEKPDT

-335 ETRNVTMTFRNTSKT
+335 ETRNITMTFRNTSKT

-394 KPTAAAQSHSMTVDF
+394 KSNAAAQSHSMTVDF
-409 TYDYLDNGTRRNAKT
+409 TYDYLDNGIRRNAKT
-424 TETISMPVLQ
+424 TESISMPVLQ
-434 VDRFTVTGIDLPT
+434 VDRFTVTGIDLP
-447 QIFVG
+447 QEIFTG

-467 DIYNLS
+467 EIYNLS
-473 AKLSCEA
+473 AKLNCEG

-492 LASGTTSSA
+492 LASGTASSA
-501 DFYITANEKGELV
+501 DFYITGNEKGELV

-529 TVSVPFTTQAASY
+529 TVSVPFTTKVVSY
-542 EDIYGPT
+542 EDAWGPQ
-549 DPVDP
+549 
-554 GLDPVGPVEPETTG
+554 GPVGPQNPDDPGMDPGMEEPAG
-568 FPWFWVIAGVV
+568 FPWFWVIGGVV

-584 VFVALKLRKN
+584 VFVYLKLRKN
-594 KKESVDED
+594 KKESVEED

>member
-13 VLAMVLGT
+13 VLAMVLST
-21 VAMAAEPSYTIS
+21 VAMAEVPTPAAKTPATKEETVTYTITAGTVENGTLTIKYGSTQEPLTTGAKTAAIAKDTDITVVAEPKAGYELVALNYTIGETTTDIK
-33 ATDGSLEHGSITLT
+33 TDGKFTLT
-47 YTYTVTKDVT
+47 
-57 DDNNNTTSETKE
+57 
-69 VTETAF
+69 
-75 LKKGSLSADI
+75 G
-85 PKDAKVVI
+85 
-93 SFNANTGYEFIG
+93 NAT
-105 AKDDANNPIE
+105 
-115 DGAEITLTKSLI
+115 
-127 ITPEFRLKDTLGGEA
+127 ITPVFQAKSTLGGEKTA
-142 KISSFKID
+142 DSFRLD
-150 AICPSA
+150 AICSGS
-156 YYWQQCHKKDSN
+156 YYWQMYHKDMA
-168 SNSVLDNNLLKY
+168 NNKKY
-180 TRYPGKLN
+180 TKYPG
-188 GTQSPSTEIAKG
+188 SPADKVNPSSEIVKG
-200 YYVDLTLYVNDA
+200 NYVDLTLYVTDNDFLSL
-212 DYAAFIST
+212 YGST
-220 NGNSSDKFSV
+220 GYRKNNFSV

-241 STNPSASA
+241 SGAGAEIEKWTVGSTDKGM
-249 VINATTDGKGYSIT
+249 VIQ

-280 VTQGNYNAILSCKI
+280 ITQGNYNAIVTCKI

-299 IPTTPDDDKPSE
+299 IPTKPDDEKPDT

-335 ETRNVTMTFRNTSKT
+335 ETRNITMTFRNTSKT

-409 TYDYLDNGTRRNAKT
+409 TYDYLDNGVRRNAKT

-434 VDRFTVTGIDLPT
+434 VDRFTVTGIDLPQ
-447 QIFVG
+447 QIFIG

-473 AKLSCEA
+473 AKLNCEG

-501 DFYITANEKGELV
+501 DFYITGNEKCELV

-529 TVSVPFTTQAASY
+529 TVSVPFTTQVTSY
-542 EDIYGPT
+542 EDVWGPSN
-549 DPVDP
+549 PSVDP
-554 GLDPVGPVEPETTG
+554 GMDPGTDPGMEEPAG
-568 FPWFWVIAGVV
+568 FPWFWVIGGVA

-584 VFVALKLRKN
+584 VFVYLKLRKN

>member
-21 VAMAAEPSYTIS
+21 VAMAEVPTPAAKTPATQEETVTYTITAGTVENGTLTIKYGSTQKPLTTGAKTAAIAKDTDITVVAEPKAGYELVALNYTIGETTTDIK
-33 ATDGSLEHGSITLT
+33 TDGKFTLT
-47 YTYTVTKDVT
+47 
-57 DDNNNTTSETKE
+57 
-69 VTETAF
+69 
-75 LKKGSLSADI
+75 G
-85 PKDAKVVI
+85 
-93 SFNANTGYEFIG
+93 NAT
-105 AKDDANNPIE
+105 
-115 DGAEITLTKSLI
+115 
-127 ITPEFRLKDTLGGEA
+127 ITPVFQAKSTLGGEKTA
-142 KISSFKID
+142 DSFRLD
-150 AICPSA
+150 AICSGS
-156 YYWQQCHKKDSN
+156 YYWQMYHKDMA
-168 SNSVLDNNLLKY
+168 NNKKY
-180 TRYPGKLN
+180 TKYPG
-188 GTQSPSTEIAKG
+188 SPADKVNPSSEIVKG
-200 YYVDLTLYVNDA
+200 NYVDLTLYVTDND
-212 DYAAFIST
+212 FLKLCSST
-220 NGNSSDKFSV
+220 GYSKDNFSV

-241 STNPSASA
+241 SGAGAEIEKWTVGS
-249 VINATTDGKGYSIT
+249 TDKGMEIQ

-280 VTQGNYNAILSCKI
+280 ITQGNYNAIVTCKI

-299 IPTTPDDDKPSE
+299 IPTKPDDEKPDT

-335 ETRNVTMTFRNTSKT
+335 ETRNITMTFRNTSKT

-409 TYDYLDNGTRRNAKT
+409 TYDYLDNGVRRNAKT

-434 VDRFTVTGIDLPT
+434 VDRFTVTGIDLPLE
-447 QIFVG
+447 IFMG

-467 DIYNLS
+467 EIYNLS
-473 AKLSCEA
+473 AKLNCEG

-492 LASGTTSSA
+492 LASGTASSA
-501 DFYITANEKGELV
+501 DFYITGNEKGELV

-529 TVSVPFTTQAASY
+529 TVSVPFTTKVTSY
-542 EDIYGPT
+542 EDAWGPQ
-549 DPVDP
+549 
-554 GLDPVGPVEPETTG
+554 GPVGPQNPDDPGIDPGMEQPAG
-568 FPWFWVIAGVV
+568 FPWFWVIGGVV

-584 VFVALKLRKN
+584 VFVYLKLRKN
-594 KKESVDED
+594 KKESVEED

>member
-21 VAMAAEPSYTIS
+21 VAMAEVPTPAAKTPATQEETVTYTITAGIFTNGQMTIKYGTTQSPLASGASLTVEKDTEITVEFS
-33 ATDGSLEHGSITLT
+33 AT
-47 YTYTVTKDVT
+47 
-57 DDNNNTTSETKE
+57 
-69 VTETAF
+69 A
-75 LKKGSLSADI
+75 
-85 PKDAKVVI
+85 
-93 SFNANTGYEFIG
+93 GYEFVKATYKIG
-105 AKDDANNPIE
+105 EKE
-115 DGAEITLTKSLI
+115 TSLSDGGKFTLTGDAT
-127 ITPEFRLKDTLGGEA
+127 ITPVFQAKSTLGGEKTA
-142 KISSFKID
+142 DSFRLD
-150 AICPSA
+150 AICSGS
-156 YYWQQCHKKDSN
+156 YYWQMYHKDMA
-168 SNSVLDNNLLKY
+168 NNKKY
-180 TRYPGKLN
+180 TKYPG
-188 GTQSPSTEIAKG
+188 SPADKVNPSSEIVKG
-200 YYVDLTLYVNDA
+200 NYVDLTLYVTDNDFLSL
-212 DYAAFIST
+212 YGST
-220 NGNSSDKFSV
+220 GYSKNNFSV

-241 STNPSASA
+241 SGAGAKIEKWTVGSTDKGM
-249 VINATTDGKGYSIT
+249 VIQ

-280 VTQGNYNAILSCKI
+280 ITKGNYNAIVTCKI

-299 IPTTPDDDKPSE
+299 IPTKPDDEKPDT

-335 ETRNVTMTFRNTSKT
+335 ETRNITMTFRNTSKT

-409 TYDYLDNGTRRNAKT
+409 TYDYLDNGVRRNAKT

-434 VDRFTVTGIDLPT
+434 VDRFTVTGIDLPQ
-447 QIFVG
+447 QIFIG

-473 AKLSCEA
+473 AKLNCEG

-501 DFYITANEKGELV
+501 DFYITGNEKCELV

-529 TVSVPFTTQAASY
+529 TVSVPFTTQVTSY
-542 EDIYGPT
+542 EDVWGPSN
-549 DPVDP
+549 PSVDP
-554 GLDPVGPVEPETTG
+554 GTDPGTDPGMEEPAG
-568 FPWFWVIAGVV
+568 FPWFWVIGGVV

-584 VFVALKLRKN
+584 VFVYLKLRKN

>member
-1 MKKMSKILTFIL
+1 MTVKKMSKILMFIL

-21 VAMAAEPSYTIS
+21 VAMADQSDGTNTGNTTNDTYTITAGRFENGTLTIKYDSTQSPLTAGAISKAIAKGTEVTILAEPKAGYELVALNYTIGETTTDIK
-33 ATDGSLEHGSITLT
+33 TDGKFTLT
-47 YTYTVTKDVT
+47 
-57 DDNNNTTSETKE
+57 
-69 VTETAF
+69 
-75 LKKGSLSADI
+75 G
-85 PKDAKVVI
+85 
-93 SFNANTGYEFIG
+93 NAT
-105 AKDDANNPIE
+105 
-115 DGAEITLTKSLI
+115 
-127 ITPEFRLKDTLGGEA
+127 ITPVFQAKSTLGGEKTA
-142 KISSFKID
+142 DSFRLD
-150 AICPSA
+150 AICSGS
-156 YYWQQCHKKDSN
+156 YYWQMYHKDMA
-168 SNSVLDNNLLKY
+168 NNKKY
-180 TRYPGKLN
+180 TKYPG
-188 GTQSPSTEIAKG
+188 SPADKVNPSSEIVKG
-200 YYVDLTLYVNDA
+200 NYVDLTLYVTDND
-212 DYAAFIST
+212 FLKLCSST
-220 NGNSSDKFSV
+220 GYSKDNFSV

-241 STNPSASA
+241 SGAGAEIGKWTVGSTDKGM
-249 VINATTDGKGYSIT
+249 VIQ

-299 IPTTPDDDKPSE
+299 VPEKENDKKPDE

-335 ETRNVTMTFRNTSKT
+335 ETRNITMTFRNTSKT

-409 TYDYLDNGTRRNAKT
+409 TYDYLDNGVRRNAKT

-434 VDRFTVTGIDLPT
+434 VDRFTVTGIDLPQ
-447 QIFVG
+447 QIFIG

-473 AKLSCEA
+473 AKLNCEG

-501 DFYITANEKGELV
+501 DFYITGNEKCELV

-529 TVSVPFTTQAASY
+529 TVSVPFTTQVTSY
-542 EDIYGPT
+542 EDVWGPSN
-549 DPVDP
+549 PSVDP
-554 GLDPVGPVEPETTG
+554 GMDPGTDPGMEEPAG
-568 FPWFWVIAGVV
+568 FPWFWVIGGVV

-584 VFVALKLRKN
+584 VFVYLKLRKN
-594 KKESVDED
+594 KKESVEED

>member
-1 MKKMSKILTFIL
+1 MTVKKISKILTFIL

-21 VAMAAEPSYTIS
+21 VAMAEVGDSTVTPTAPTTYTITAGEMS
-33 ATDGSLEHGSITLT
+33 NGYFSLT
-47 YTYTVTKDVT
+47 DVT
-57 DDNNNTTSETKE
+57 DEANGKHI
-69 VTETAF
+69 
-75 LKKGSLSADI
+75 GSLKTKGEKSSAI
-85 PKDAKVVI
+85 A
-93 SFNANTGYEFIG
+93 ANTKVRIEFKGDPGYEFLRASDNTGKAI
-105 AKDDANNPIE
+105 KDGE
-115 DGAEITLTKSLI
+115 VLTITDNLT
-127 ITPEFRLKDTLGGEA
+127 ITPVFAPKASLGSAAAVNSYTLQ
-142 KISSFKID
+142 

-156 YYWQQCHKKDSN
+156 YYWQQYHKTTDGG
-168 SNSVLDNNLLKY
+168 DPKY

-200 YYVDLTLYVNDA
+200 YYVDLTLYVNDT
-212 DYAAFIST
+212 DYVTFIGQE
-220 NGNSSDKFSV
+220 GNDNDKFSV

-241 STNPSASA
+241 NTTPSA
-249 VINATTDGKGYSIT
+249 NAEIAPWEGKGYT
-263 LTGVYYVGGSDN
+263 VKLTGVYYVGGNDN

-280 VTQGNYNAILSCKI
+280 VTQGNYNAILTCKI

-299 IPTTPDDDKPSE
+299 VPEKENNKKPDE

-335 ETRNVTMTFRNTSKT
+335 ETRNITMTFRNTSKT
-350 MAVENMMVTMTL
+350 MAVENMMVTMSL

-394 KPTAAAQSHSMTVDF
+394 KSNAAAQSHSMTVDF
-409 TYDYLDNGTRRNAKT
+409 TYDYLDNSIRRNAKT
-424 TETISMPVLQ
+424 TESISMPVLQ
-434 VDRFTVTGIDLPT
+434 VDRFTVTGIDLP
-447 QIFVG
+447 QEIFMG
-452 EENNLSVNFV
+452 EESNLSVNFV

-467 DIYNLS
+467 EIYNLS
-473 AKLSCEA
+473 AKLNCEGI
-480 LSNNGEEQYLGN
+480 SNNGEEQYLGN

-501 DFYITANEKGELV
+501 DFYIKGNEKGELV

-529 TVSVPFTTQAASY
+529 TVSVPFTTKVVSH
-542 EDIYGPT
+542 EDVWGPQ
-549 DPVDP
+549 
-554 GLDPVGPVEPETTG
+554 GPVGPQNPDDPGMDPGMEQPAG
-568 FPWFWVIAGVV
+568 FPWFWVIGGVV

-584 VFVALKLRKN
+584 VFVYLKLRKN
-594 KKESVDED
+594 KKESVEED

>member
-1 MKKMSKILTFIL
+1 MTVKKMSKILTFIL
-13 VLAMVLGT
+13 VLAMVLST
-21 VAMAAEPSYTIS
+21 VAMADQSDGTNTGNTTNDTYTITAESFENGTLTIKYDSTQSPLTAGAISKAIAKGTEVTILAEPKAGYELVALNYTIGETT
-33 ATDGSLEHGSITLT
+33 TDIKTVGKFTLT
-47 YTYTVTKDVT
+47 
-57 DDNNNTTSETKE
+57 
-69 VTETAF
+69 
-75 LKKGSLSADI
+75 G
-85 PKDAKVVI
+85 
-93 SFNANTGYEFIG
+93 NAT
-105 AKDDANNPIE
+105 
-115 DGAEITLTKSLI
+115 
-127 ITPEFRLKDTLGGEA
+127 ITPVFQAKSTLGGEKTA
-142 KISSFKID
+142 DSFRLD
-150 AICPSA
+150 AICSGS
-156 YYWQQCHKKDSN
+156 YYWQMYHKDMA
-168 SNSVLDNNLLKY
+168 NNKKY
-180 TRYPGKLN
+180 TKYPG
-188 GTQSPSTEIAKG
+188 SPADKVNPSSEIVKG
-200 YYVDLTLYVNDA
+200 NYVDLTLYVTD
-212 DYAAFIST
+212 DDFLSLYGST
-220 NGNSSDKFSV
+220 GYSKDNFSV

-241 STNPSASA
+241 SGDGAEIEKWTVGSTDKGM
-249 VINATTDGKGYSIT
+249 VIQ

-280 VTQGNYNAILSCKI
+280 ITQGNYNAIVTCKI

-299 IPTTPDDDKPSE
+299 IPTKPDDEKPDT

-335 ETRNVTMTFRNTSKT
+335 ETRNITMTFRNTSKT

-409 TYDYLDNGTRRNAKT
+409 TYDYLDNGVRRNAKT

-434 VDRFTVTGIDLPT
+434 VDRFTVTGIDLPQ
-447 QIFVG
+447 QIFIG

-473 AKLSCEA
+473 AKLNCEG

-501 DFYITANEKGELV
+501 DFYITGNEKCELV

-529 TVSVPFTTQAASY
+529 TVSVPFTTQVTSY
-542 EDIYGPT
+542 EDVWGPSN
-549 DPVDP
+549 PSVDP
-554 GLDPVGPVEPETTG
+554 GMDPGTDPGMEEPAG
-568 FPWFWVIAGVV
+568 FPWFWVIGGVV

-584 VFVALKLRKN
+584 VFVYLKLRKN

>member
-13 VLAMVLGT
+13 VLAMVLST
-21 VAMAAEPSYTIS
+21 VAMAAEPP
-33 ATDGSLEHGSITLT
+33 
-47 YTYTVTKDVT
+47 YTVSAPADSLTHGKITITYDTADTEKGGTKTVNGFLNST
-57 DDNNNTTSETKE
+57 TTSIKLPDD
-69 VTETAF
+69 VKKIKVSFTAN
-75 LKKGSLSADI
+75 
-85 PKDAKVVI
+85 P
-93 SFNANTGYEFIG
+93 GYEFVSATYKVG
-105 AKDDANNPIE
+105 NTDAKPVADF
-115 DGAEITLTKSLI
+115 GEINITDNTT
-127 ITPEFRLKDTLGGEA
+127 ITPVFQAKSTLGGEKTA
-142 KISSFKID
+142 DSFRLD
-150 AICPSA
+150 AICSGS
-156 YYWQQCHKKDSN
+156 YYWQMYHKDMA
-168 SNSVLDNNLLKY
+168 NNKKY
-180 TRYPGKLN
+180 TKYPG
-188 GTQSPSTEIAKG
+188 SPADKVNPSSEIVKG
-200 YYVDLTLYVNDA
+200 NYVDLTLYVTDNDFLSL
-212 DYAAFIST
+212 YGST
-220 NGNSSDKFSV
+220 GYSKNNFSV

-241 STNPSASA
+241 SGAGAEIEKWTVGSTDKGM
-249 VINATTDGKGYSIT
+249 VIQ

-280 VTQGNYNAILSCKI
+280 ITQGNYNAIVTCKI

-299 IPTTPDDDKPSE
+299 IPTKPDDEKPDT

-335 ETRNVTMTFRNTSKT
+335 ETRNITMTFRNTSKT

-409 TYDYLDNGTRRNAKT
+409 TYDYLDNGVRRNAKT

-434 VDRFTVTGIDLPT
+434 VDRFTVTGIDLPQ
-447 QIFVG
+447 QIFIG

-473 AKLSCEA
+473 AKLNCEG

-501 DFYITANEKGELV
+501 DFYITGNEKGELV

-529 TVSVPFTTQAASY
+529 TVSVPFTTQVTSY
-542 EDIYGPT
+542 EDVWGPSN
-549 DPVDP
+549 PSVDP
-554 GLDPVGPVEPETTG
+554 GMDPGTDPGMEEPAG
-568 FPWFWVIAGVV
+568 FPWFWVIGGVV

-584 VFVALKLRKN
+584 VFVYLKLRKN

>member
-13 VLAMVLGT
+13 VLAMVLST
-21 VAMAAEPSYTIS
+21 VAMAAEPP
-33 ATDGSLEHGSITLT
+33 
-47 YTYTVTKDVT
+47 YTVSAPADSLTHGKITITYDTVDTEKGGTKTVNGFLNST
-57 DDNNNTTSETKE
+57 TTSIELPNDVKKIK
-69 VTETAF
+69 VSFTAN
-75 LKKGSLSADI
+75 
-85 PKDAKVVI
+85 P
-93 SFNANTGYEFIG
+93 GYEFVSATYKVG
-105 AKDDANNPIE
+105 DTDAQPVA
-115 DGAEITLTKSLI
+115 DFGEINITGNTT
-127 ITPEFRLKDTLGGEA
+127 ITPVFQAKSTLGGEKTA
-142 KISSFKID
+142 DSFRLD
-150 AICPSA
+150 AICSGS
-156 YYWQQCHKKDSN
+156 YYWQMYHKDMA
-168 SNSVLDNNLLKY
+168 NNKKY
-180 TRYPGKLN
+180 TKYPG
-188 GTQSPSTEIAKG
+188 SPADKVNPSSEIVKG
-200 YYVDLTLYVNDA
+200 NYVDLTLYVTDNDFLSL
-212 DYAAFIST
+212 YGST
-220 NGNSSDKFSV
+220 GYSKNNFSV

-241 STNPSASA
+241 SGAGAEIEKWTVGSTDKGM
-249 VINATTDGKGYSIT
+249 VIQ

-280 VTQGNYNAILSCKI
+280 ITQGNYNAIVTCKI

-299 IPTTPDDDKPSE
+299 IPTKPDDEKPDT

-409 TYDYLDNGTRRNAKT
+409 TYDYLDNGVRRNAKT
-424 TETISMPVLQ
+424 TESISMPVLQ
-434 VDRFTVTGIDLPT
+434 VDRFTVTGIDLPQ
-447 QIFVG
+447 QIFIG

-473 AKLSCEA
+473 AKLNCEG

-501 DFYITANEKGELV
+501 DFYITGNEKGELV

-529 TVSVPFTTQAASY
+529 TVSVPFTTQVTSY
-542 EDIYGPT
+542 EDVWGPSN
-549 DPVDP
+549 PSVDP
-554 GLDPVGPVEPETTG
+554 GMDPGTDPGMEEPAG
-568 FPWFWVIAGVV
+568 FPWFWVIGGVV

-584 VFVALKLRKN
+584 VFVYLKLRKN
-594 KKESVDED
+594 KKESVEED

>member
-21 VAMAAEPSYTIS
+21 VAMAEVPTPAAKTPATKEETVTYTITAGTVENGTLTIKYGSTQEPLTTGAKTAAIAKDTDITVVAEPKAGYELVAINYTIGETTTDIK
-33 ATDGSLEHGSITLT
+33 TDGKFTLT
-47 YTYTVTKDVT
+47 
-57 DDNNNTTSETKE
+57 
-69 VTETAF
+69 
-75 LKKGSLSADI
+75 G
-85 PKDAKVVI
+85 
-93 SFNANTGYEFIG
+93 NAT
-105 AKDDANNPIE
+105 
-115 DGAEITLTKSLI
+115 
-127 ITPEFRLKDTLGGEA
+127 ITPVFQAKSTLGGEKTA
-142 KISSFKID
+142 DSFRLD
-150 AICPSA
+150 AICSGS
-156 YYWQQCHKKDSN
+156 YYWQMYHKDM
-168 SNSVLDNNLLKY
+168 DNNKKY
-180 TRYPGKLN
+180 TKYPG
-188 GTQSPSTEIAKG
+188 SPADKVNPSSEIVKG
-200 YYVDLTLYVNDA
+200 NYVDLTLYVNDT
-212 DYAAFIST
+212 DYVTFI
-220 NGNSSDKFSV
+220 NGDTKKNELFSV

-241 STNPSASA
+241 NTTPSA
-249 VINATTDGKGYSIT
+249 NAEIAAWEGKGYT
-263 LTGVYYVGGSDN
+263 VKLTGVYYVGGNDN

-280 VTQGNYNAILSCKI
+280 ITQGNYNAIVTCKI

-299 IPTTPDDDKPSE
+299 VPEKENDKKPDE

-335 ETRNVTMTFRNTSKT
+335 ETRNITMTFRNTSKT

-409 TYDYLDNGTRRNAKT
+409 TYDYLDNGVRRNAKT

-434 VDRFTVTGIDLPT
+434 VDRFTVTGIDLPQ
-447 QIFVG
+447 QIFIG

-473 AKLSCEA
+473 AKLNCEG

-501 DFYITANEKGELV
+501 DFYITGNEKCELV

-529 TVSVPFTTQAASY
+529 TVSVPFTTQVTSY
-542 EDIYGPT
+542 EDVWGPSN
-549 DPVDP
+549 PSVDP
-554 GLDPVGPVEPETTG
+554 GTDPGTDPGMEEPAG
-568 FPWFWVIAGVV
+568 FPWFWVIGGVA

-584 VFVALKLRKN
+584 VFVYLKLRKN

>member
-1 MKKMSKILTFIL
+1 MTVKKMSKILTFIL
-13 VLAMVLGT
+13 VLAMVLST
-21 VAMAAEPSYTIS
+21 VAMAAEPP
-33 ATDGSLEHGSITLT
+33 
-47 YTYTVTKDVT
+47 YTVSAPADSLTHGKITITYDTPDTEKGGTKTVNGFLNST
-57 DDNNNTTSETKE
+57 TTSIKLPND
-69 VTETAF
+69 VKKIKVSFTAN
-75 LKKGSLSADI
+75 
-85 PKDAKVVI
+85 P
-93 SFNANTGYEFIG
+93 GYEFVSATYKVG
-105 AKDDANNPIE
+105 DTDAKPVTDFGEI
-115 DGAEITLTKSLI
+115 EITDNTT
-127 ITPEFRLKDTLGGEA
+127 ITPVFQAKSTLGGEKTA
-142 KISSFKID
+142 DSFRLD
-150 AICPSA
+150 AICSGS
-156 YYWQQCHKKDSN
+156 YYWQMYHKDMA
-168 SNSVLDNNLLKY
+168 NNKKY
-180 TRYPGKLN
+180 TKYPG
-188 GTQSPSTEIAKG
+188 SPADKVNPSSEIVKG
-200 YYVDLTLYVNDA
+200 NYVDLTLYVTDT
-212 DYAAFIST
+212 DYVTFI
-220 NGNSSDKFSV
+220 NGDTKKNELFSV

-241 STNPSASA
+241 NTTPSA
-249 VINATTDGKGYSIT
+249 NAEIAAWEGKGYT
-263 LTGVYYVGGSDN
+263 VKLTGVYYVGGNDN

-280 VTQGNYNAILSCKI
+280 ITQGNYNAILSCKI

-299 IPTTPDDDKPSE
+299 VPEKENDKKPDE

-335 ETRNVTMTFRNTSKT
+335 ETRNITMTFRNTSKT

-409 TYDYLDNGTRRNAKT
+409 TYDYLDNGVRRNAKT

-434 VDRFTVTGIDLPT
+434 VDRFTVTGIDLPQ
-447 QIFVG
+447 QIFIG

-473 AKLSCEA
+473 AKLNCEG

-501 DFYITANEKGELV
+501 DFYITGNEKCELV

-529 TVSVPFTTQAASY
+529 TVSVPFTTQVTSY
-542 EDIYGPT
+542 EDVWGPSN
-549 DPVDP
+549 PSVDP
-554 GLDPVGPVEPETTG
+554 GTDPGTDPGMEEPAG
-568 FPWFWVIAGVV
+568 FPWFWVIGGVV

-584 VFVALKLRKN
+584 VFVYLKLRKN

>member
-1 MKKMSKILTFIL
+1 MKKMSKILIFIL

-21 VAMAAEPSYTIS
+21 VAMAEVPTPAAKTPATQEETVTYTITAGIFTNGQMTIKYGTTQSPLASGASLTVEKDTEITVEFS
-33 ATDGSLEHGSITLT
+33 AT
-47 YTYTVTKDVT
+47 
-57 DDNNNTTSETKE
+57 
-69 VTETAF
+69 A
-75 LKKGSLSADI
+75 
-85 PKDAKVVI
+85 
-93 SFNANTGYEFIG
+93 GYEFVKATYKIG
-105 AKDDANNPIE
+105 EKE
-115 DGAEITLTKSLI
+115 TSLSDGGKFTLTGDAT
-127 ITPEFRLKDTLGGEA
+127 ITPVFQAKSTLGGEKTA
-142 KISSFKID
+142 DSFRLD
-150 AICPSA
+150 AICSGS
-156 YYWQQCHKKDSN
+156 YYWQMYHKDMA
-168 SNSVLDNNLLKY
+168 NNKKY
-180 TRYPGKLN
+180 TKYPG
-188 GTQSPSTEIAKG
+188 SPADKVNPSSEIVKG
-200 YYVDLTLYVNDA
+200 NYVDLTLYVTDNDFLSL
-212 DYAAFIST
+212 YGST
-220 NGNSSDKFSV
+220 GYSKNNFSV

-241 STNPSASA
+241 SGAGAEIEKWTVGSTDKGM
-249 VINATTDGKGYSIT
+249 VIQ

-280 VTQGNYNAILSCKI
+280 ITQGNYNAIVTCKI

-299 IPTTPDDDKPSE
+299 IPTKPDDEKPDT

-335 ETRNVTMTFRNTSKT
+335 ETRNITMTFRNTSKT

-409 TYDYLDNGTRRNAKT
+409 TYDYLDNGVRRNAKT

-434 VDRFTVTGIDLPT
+434 VDRFTVTGIDLPQ
-447 QIFVG
+447 QIFIG

-473 AKLSCEA
+473 AKLNCEG

-501 DFYITANEKGELV
+501 DFYITGNEKGELV

-529 TVSVPFTTQAASY
+529 TVSVPFTTQVTSY
-542 EDIYGPT
+542 EDVWGPSN
-549 DPVDP
+549 PSVDP
-554 GLDPVGPVEPETTG
+554 GMDPGTDPGMEEPAG
-568 FPWFWVIAGVV
+568 FPWFWVIGGVA

-584 VFVALKLRKN
+584 VFVYLKLRKN

>member
-21 VAMAAEPSYTIS
+21 VAMAEVPTPAANTPATQEETVTYTITAGIFTNGQMTIKYGTTQSPLASGASLTVEKDTEITVEFS
-33 ATDGSLEHGSITLT
+33 AT
-47 YTYTVTKDVT
+47 
-57 DDNNNTTSETKE
+57 
-69 VTETAF
+69 A
-75 LKKGSLSADI
+75 
-85 PKDAKVVI
+85 
-93 SFNANTGYEFIG
+93 GYEFVKATYKIG
-105 AKDDANNPIE
+105 EKE
-115 DGAEITLTKSLI
+115 TSLSDGGKFTLTGDAT
-127 ITPEFRLKDTLGGEA
+127 ITPVFQAKSTLGGEKTA
-142 KISSFKID
+142 DSFRLD
-150 AICPSA
+150 AICSGS
-156 YYWQQCHKKDSN
+156 YYWQMYHKDMA
-168 SNSVLDNNLLKY
+168 NNKKY
-180 TRYPGKLN
+180 TKYPG
-188 GTQSPSTEIAKG
+188 SPADKVNPSSEIVKG
-200 YYVDLTLYVNDA
+200 NYVDLTLYVTDND
-212 DYAAFIST
+212 FLNLCSST
-220 NGNSSDKFSV
+220 GYSKDNFSV

-241 STNPSASA
+241 SGAGAEIGKWTVGSTDKGM
-249 VINATTDGKGYSIT
+249 VIQ

-280 VTQGNYNAILSCKI
+280 ITQGNYNAIVTCKI

-299 IPTTPDDDKPSE
+299 IPTKPDDEKPDT

-335 ETRNVTMTFRNTSKT
+335 ETRNITMTFRNTSKT

-409 TYDYLDNGTRRNAKT
+409 TYDYLDNGVRRNAKT

-434 VDRFTVTGIDLPT
+434 VDRFTVTGIDLPQ
-447 QIFVG
+447 QIFIG

-473 AKLSCEA
+473 AKLNCEG

-501 DFYITANEKGELV
+501 DFYITGNEKCELV

-529 TVSVPFTTQAASY
+529 TVSVPFTTQVTSY
-542 EDIYGPT
+542 EDVWGPSN
-549 DPVDP
+549 PSVDP
-554 GLDPVGPVEPETTG
+554 GMDPGTDPGMEEPAG
-568 FPWFWVIAGVV
+568 FPWFWVIGGVA

-584 VFVALKLRKN
+584 VFVYLKLRKN

>member
-1 MKKMSKILTFIL
+1 MKKMSKILIFIL

-21 VAMAAEPSYTIS
+21 VAMAEVPTPAAKTPATQEETVTYTITAGIFTNGQMTIKYGTTQSPLASGASLTVEKDTEITVEFS
-33 ATDGSLEHGSITLT
+33 AT
-47 YTYTVTKDVT
+47 
-57 DDNNNTTSETKE
+57 
-69 VTETAF
+69 A
-75 LKKGSLSADI
+75 
-85 PKDAKVVI
+85 
-93 SFNANTGYEFIG
+93 GYEFVKATYKIG
-105 AKDDANNPIE
+105 EKE
-115 DGAEITLTKSLI
+115 TSLSDGGKFTLTGDAT
-127 ITPEFRLKDTLGGEA
+127 ITPVFQAKSTLGGEKTA
-142 KISSFKID
+142 DSFRLD
-150 AICPSA
+150 AICSGS
-156 YYWQQCHKKDSN
+156 YYWQMYHKDMA
-168 SNSVLDNNLLKY
+168 NNKKY
-180 TRYPGKLN
+180 TKYPG
-188 GTQSPSTEIAKG
+188 SPADKVNPSSEIVKG
-200 YYVDLTLYVNDA
+200 NYVDLTLYVNDT
-212 DYAAFIST
+212 DYVTFI
-220 NGNSSDKFSV
+220 NGDTKKNELFSV

-241 STNPSASA
+241 NTTPSA
-249 VINATTDGKGYSIT
+249 NAEIAAWEGKGYT
-263 LTGVYYVGGSDN
+263 VKLTGVYYVGGNDN

-280 VTQGNYNAILSCKI
+280 ITQGNYNAIVTCKI

-299 IPTTPDDDKPSE
+299 VPEKENDKKPDE

-335 ETRNVTMTFRNTSKT
+335 ETRNITMTFRNTSKT

-394 KPTAAAQSHSMTVDF
+394 KPTAAAQSHSMAVDF
-409 TYDYLDNGTRRNAKT
+409 TYDYLDNGVRRNAKT

-434 VDRFTVTGIDLPT
+434 VDRFTVTGIDLPQ
-447 QIFVG
+447 QIFIG

-473 AKLSCEA
+473 AKLNCEG

-501 DFYITANEKGELV
+501 DFYITGNEKGELV

-529 TVSVPFTTQAASY
+529 TVSVPFTTQVTSY
-542 EDIYGPT
+542 EDVWGPSN
-549 DPVDP
+549 PSVDP
-554 GLDPVGPVEPETTG
+554 GMDPGTDPGMEEPAG
-568 FPWFWVIAGVV
+568 FPWFWVIGGVV

-584 VFVALKLRKN
+584 VFVYLKLRKN

>member
-1 MKKMSKILTFIL
+1 MKKMSKILIFIL

-21 VAMAAEPSYTIS
+21 VAMAEVPTPAAKTPATQEETVTYTITAGIFTNGQMTIKYGTTQSPLASGASLTVEKDTEITVEFS
-33 ATDGSLEHGSITLT
+33 AT
-47 YTYTVTKDVT
+47 
-57 DDNNNTTSETKE
+57 
-69 VTETAF
+69 A
-75 LKKGSLSADI
+75 
-85 PKDAKVVI
+85 
-93 SFNANTGYEFIG
+93 GYEFVKATYKIG
-105 AKDDANNPIE
+105 EKE
-115 DGAEITLTKSLI
+115 TSLSDGGKFTLTGDAT
-127 ITPEFRLKDTLGGEA
+127 ITPVFQAKSTLGGEKTA
-142 KISSFKID
+142 DSFRLD
-150 AICPSA
+150 AICSGS
-156 YYWQQCHKKDSN
+156 YYWQMYHKDMA
-168 SNSVLDNNLLKY
+168 NNKKY
-180 TRYPGKLN
+180 TKYPG
-188 GTQSPSTEIAKG
+188 SPADKVNPSSEIVKG
-200 YYVDLTLYVNDA
+200 NYVDLTLYVTD
-212 DYAAFIST
+212 DDFLSLYGST
-220 NGNSSDKFSV
+220 GYSKNNFSV

-241 STNPSASA
+241 SGAGAEIEKWTVGS
-249 VINATTDGKGYSIT
+249 TDKGMEIQ

-280 VTQGNYNAILSCKI
+280 ITQGNYNAIVTCKI

-299 IPTTPDDDKPSE
+299 IPTKPDDEKPDT

-335 ETRNVTMTFRNTSKT
+335 ETRNITMTFRNTSKT
-350 MAVENMMVTMTL
+350 MAAENMMVTMTL

-409 TYDYLDNGTRRNAKT
+409 TYDYLDNGVRRNAKT

-434 VDRFTVTGIDLPT
+434 VDRFTVTGIDLPQ
-447 QIFVG
+447 QIFIG

-473 AKLSCEA
+473 AKLNCEG

-501 DFYITANEKGELV
+501 DFYITGNEKCELV

-529 TVSVPFTTQAASY
+529 TVSVPFTTQVTSY
-542 EDIYGPT
+542 EDVWGPSN
-549 DPVDP
+549 PSVDP
-554 GLDPVGPVEPETTG
+554 GMDPGTDPGMEEPAG
-568 FPWFWVIAGVV
+568 FPWFWVIGGVV

-584 VFVALKLRKN
+584 VFVYLKLRKN

>member
-1 MKKMSKILTFIL
+1 MTVKKMSKILTFIL

-21 VAMAAEPSYTIS
+21 VAMAEVGGSTGTPTATTTYTITAGS
-33 ATDGSLEHGSITLT
+33 FDNGTITVKYTDDKGQEQQPPLKAGE
-47 YTYTVTKDVT
+47 TVTVKSGTKVT
-57 DDNNNTTSETKE
+57 
-69 VTETAF
+69 V
-75 LKKGSLSADI
+75 
-85 PKDAKVVI
+85 
-93 SFNANTGYEFIG
+93 SFNPKPGYEFVSATYKVG
-105 AKDDANNPIE
+105 DADAKPVADFGEI
-115 DGAEITLTKSLI
+115 EITGNTT
-127 ITPEFRLKDTLGGEA
+127 ITPVFQAKSTLGGEKTA
-142 KISSFKID
+142 DSFRLD
-150 AICPSA
+150 AICNGYSNWQA
-156 YYWQQCHKKDSN
+156 YHKDTT
-168 SNSVLDNNLLKY
+168 NNKKY
-180 TRYPGKLN
+180 TKYPG
-188 GTQSPSTEIAKG
+188 SPKDNVTPSSEITKG
-200 YYVDLTLYVNDA
+200 NYVDLTLYVTDNDFLSLTQKDGYDA
-212 DYAAFIST
+212 
-220 NGNSSDKFSV
+220 NKFSV

-241 STNPSASA
+241 GSGYYGSAIKSEA
-249 VINATTDGKGYSIT
+249 NISIWKVNDTPKGMLIE
-263 LTGVYYVGGSDN
+263 LTGVYYVGGNDN

-299 IPTTPDDDKPSE
+299 VPEKENDKKPDE

-335 ETRNVTMTFRNTSKT
+335 ETRNITMTFRNTSKT

-409 TYDYLDNGTRRNAKT
+409 TYDYLDNGVRRNAKT

-434 VDRFTVTGIDLPT
+434 VDRFTVTGIDLPQ
-447 QIFVG
+447 QIFIG

-473 AKLSCEA
+473 AKLNCEG

-501 DFYITANEKGELV
+501 DFYITGNEKGELV

-529 TVSVPFTTQAASY
+529 TVSVPFTTQVTSY
-542 EDIYGPT
+542 EDVWGPSN
-549 DPVDP
+549 PSVDP
-554 GLDPVGPVEPETTG
+554 GMDPGTDPGMEEPAG
-568 FPWFWVIAGVV
+568 FPWFWVIGGVV

-584 VFVALKLRKN
+584 VFVYLKLRKN
-594 KKESVDED
+594 KKESVEED